1 MLCRARFGGGG
12 VLGVTKTPHSYLQMY
27 SRSIL
32 KAWRIEKH
40 ESGNSF
46 FFLGGGGGK
55 SKPWGKH
62 RLL

>member
-1 MLCRARFGGGG
+1 MQGQIRGGG

-46 FFLGGGGGK
+46 FFLGGGREVEALG
-55 SKPWGKH
+55 
-62 RLL
+62 

>member
-1 MLCRARFGGGG
+1 MQGQIRGGG

-46 FFLGGGGGK
+46 FFLGGGGGREVEAL
-55 SKPWGKH
+55 G
-62 RLL
+62 